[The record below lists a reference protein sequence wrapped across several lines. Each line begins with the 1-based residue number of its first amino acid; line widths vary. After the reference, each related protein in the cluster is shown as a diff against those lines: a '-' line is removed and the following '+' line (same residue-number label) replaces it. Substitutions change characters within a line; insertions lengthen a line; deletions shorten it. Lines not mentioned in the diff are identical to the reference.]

1 MPSLAR
7 DGVLGNKASSKYLSE
22 LITRMGKNMKLFKQ
36 LLISRKGGKI
46 STYLNI
52 KRFAIALLTILL
64 WSFTSVS
71 SFADTNILTSGEF
84 KSATVQFIAENITF
98 RELDLTESTHLIADA
113 SDEYLKNEFF
123 KRFETAWEQPNK
135 KASLFN
141 VCQSESSQTAKICS
155 DSLKDYSQQKKVQ
168 LDKKKSELQEASGK
182 QIKDCYK
189 PGVNGKL
196 CADLV
201 SKTREDKISQID
213 RETIILGEVLKGIS
227 LSPIV
232 MPPIVMLEIKPEV
245 KPIQGGND
253 VIERANVD
261 TTRRNFYLV
270 DTNAPI
276 NEDGELK
283 NWEIWAKNSSNVQLI
298 IFRKGATSSSGVTS
312 WSIVGK
318 SDEKT
323 PNVGKNSFSLSSPIK
338 VKKGDFV
345 GLYYPDRGSVSFSGD
360 DSALN
365 TGDLSRKVLLTTYS
379 VDPTVSSFAQSSNRT
394 YSVSVK

>member
-22 LITRMGKNMKLFKQ
+22 LITRTEKNMKLFKQ

-201 SKTREDKISQID
+201 SKTREYKISQID

-232 MPPIVMLEIKPEV
+232 MPPIVMPEIKPEV

-261 TTRRNFYLV
+261 TRRNFYLV

-276 NEDGELK
+276 NQDGELK

-298 IFRKGATSSSGVTS
+298 IFRKGETS

-323 PNVGKNSFSLSSPIK
+323 PNLGKNSFSLSSPIK

-345 GLYYPDRGSVSFSGD
+345 GLYYPDAASVSFSRDGVPLD
-360 DSALN
+360 I
-365 TGDLSRKVLLTTYS
+365 GDLSGKVLLTTYR
-379 VDPTVSSFAQSSNRT
+379 VDPTVYSFSESTNRT

>member
-201 SKTREDKISQID
+201 SKTREYKISQID

-232 MPPIVMLEIKPEV
+232 IPPIVMPEIKPEV

-261 TTRRNFYLV
+261 TRRNFYLV

-276 NEDGELK
+276 NQDGELK

-298 IFRKGATSSSGVTS
+298 IFRKGETS

-323 PNVGKNSFSLSSPIK
+323 PNLGKNSFSLSSPIK

-345 GLYYPDRGSVSFSGD
+345 GLYYPDAASVSFSRDGVPLD
-360 DSALN
+360 I
-365 TGDLSRKVLLTTYS
+365 GDLSGKVLLTSYG
-379 VDPTVSSFAQSSNRT
+379 VDPTVYSKSFSESSNRT